1 MENKL
6 GGVRPRTGRKPN
18 FIVRMNPDAAA
29 AARQSAR
36 DAGKQVGQWLEE
48 AIAEKQEREKEA
60 GNITKADSGDQPR
73 LFFLHGQ

>member
-1 MENKL
+1 
-6 GGVRPRTGRKPN
+6 
-18 FIVRMNPDAAA
+18 MNPDAAA

-60 GNITKADSGDQPR
+60 GNVTKADSGDQPR

>member
-1 MENKL
+1 
-6 GGVRPRTGRKPN
+6 
-18 FIVRMNPDAAA
+18 MNPEHAA
-29 AARQSAR
+29 AARQAAR

-60 GNITKADSGDQPR
+60 DNVTKADSGDRPR